1 MDKFTKGL
9 LAFLGIIIFIISSSF
24 FTYVKEMGSL
34 QLDQEFEQREDTGK
48 NENTSIEGGEETEK
62 ENALP
67 YNGASVYEA
76 YANVSEKDLHVK
88 IRDVGMALIFLVAI
102 LGSAA
107 LFFSLRKEADKEE

>member
-34 QLDQEFEQREDTGK
+34 QLDQEFEQREDRGK
-48 NENTSIEGGEETEK
+48 DENTSVEAGEETEK
-62 ENALP
+62 ENALL
-67 YNGASVYEA
+67 YSGVSAYEA
-76 YANVSEKDLHVK
+76 YANVFEKDLYIK

>member
-24 FTYVKEMGSL
+24 FTYVKEMGAL
-34 QLDQEFEQREDTGK
+34 QFEQEVEQKEEVVKGET
-48 NENTSIEGGEETEK
+48 TSLETDDETEK
-62 ENALP
+62 ENALL
-67 YNGASVYEA
+67 YNGVRAYEA
-76 YANVSEKDLHVK
+76 YSSVSEKDLHVK

-107 LFFSLRKEADKEE
+107 LLFLLRKETDKEE

>member
-34 QLDQEFEQREDTGK
+34 QLDQEFEQREDRGK
-48 NENTSIEGGEETEK
+48 DENTSVEAGEETEK
-62 ENALP
+62 ENALL
-67 YNGASVYEA
+67 YSGVSAYEA
-76 YANVSEKDLHVK
+76 YANVSEKDLYIK
-88 IRDVGMALIFLVAI
+88 IRDVGMALIFLVAS

-107 LFFSLRKEADKEE
+107 LFFSLRKEANKEE

>member
-24 FTYVKEMGSL
+24 FTYVKEIGSL

-48 NENTSIEGGEETEK
+48 GENIPVQSGEETEK
-62 ENALP
+62 ENVLL
-67 YNGASVYEA
+67 YNGVRAYEA
-76 YANVSEKDLHVK
+76 YANVSEKDLYIK